1 MSPVEFWSL
10 CSMNGLILDDEQM
23 ERLTRYATDLVHFN
37 EKLNLIS
44 RRDTEHVWLRHILHS
59 LTPVLMDLV
68 PDSGRVLDIG
78 SGGGLP
84 GIPIKIARPGL
95 DMVLLD
101 SIAKKV
107 KTTEMLASHV
117 IEHGLVVLRER
128 AEELPKYP
136 EYAAGFDLIIA
147 RAVAPLV
154 DLITWARPLLKPDGQ
169 MVLLKGGTLIDEMD
183 HAVGK
188 HPDAQITIHDI
199 ELVGLDWFAQENKRI
214 VTVRLNAVAP
224 DSESTQGE
232 DVSDAGS
239 DTGEEFGTDAAG
251 AVGDAPPSPTGEIG
265 PVDETGS
272 DVGEIGSVD
281 DAGSDVGEIGPV
293 GETGT
298 DTGEVGP
305 DEDVGT
311 ATGDV
316 ASGAIGIDPGPDE
329 ASGEEPGP
337 DETGTSDG
345 RASGV

>member
-23 ERLTRYATDLVHFN
+23 ERLSRYATDLVHFN

-59 LTPVLMDLV
+59 LTPVLMDMV
-68 PDSGRVLDIG
+68 PDTGRMLDIG

-95 DMVLLD
+95 DVVLLD

-117 IEHGLVVLRER
+117 VEHGLVALRER

-136 EYAAGFDLIIA
+136 EYAEGFDLIVA

-154 DLITWARPLLKPDGQ
+154 DLITWSRPLLKPDGL
-169 MVLLKGGTLIDEMD
+169 MVLLKGGTLIDEME

-199 ELVGLDWFAQENKRI
+199 ELVGLDWFERENKRI
-214 VTVRLNAVAP
+214 VTVRLDGTLPTGESAHSDEA
-224 DSESTQGE
+224 SE
-232 DVSDAGS
+232 AGS
-239 DTGEEFGTDAAG
+239 DSGATAGTDAAG
-251 AVGDAPPSPTGEIG
+251 AVDDESAPLSTGD
-265 PVDETGS
+265 V
-272 DVGEIGSVD
+272 
-281 DAGSDVGEIGPV
+281 GPV
-293 GETGT
+293 GETGSE
-298 DTGEVGP
+298 TGEIGP
-305 DEDVGT
+305 DEEAGTVTGAVGT
-311 ATGDV
+311 GAVGTGAV
-316 ASGAIGIDPGPDE
+316 GIDPGPDE
-329 ASGEEPGP
+329 AAGDAAGP
-337 DETGTSDG
+337 DETGTGDG
-345 RASGV
+345 RASSDEALL